1 MKRAPLGKAFEAS
14 ETARLLAEIA
24 PDNLASLRGFFSR
37 EPQAIT
43 AALLQ
48 AIAADGPGVSEEDLR
63 NPHFIAAVSTL
74 IKRWEGPNESW
85 QKVITPIRF
94 ERWLTRFRAAL
105 FGL

>member
-1 MKRAPLGKAFEAS
+1 MALTVGS
-14 ETARLLAEIA
+14 LT
-24 PDNLASLRGFFSR
+24 LASKVLY
-37 EPQAIT
+37 
-43 AALLQ
+43 
-48 AIAADGPGVSEEDLR
+48 
-63 NPHFIAAVSTL
+63 PHFIAAVSTL